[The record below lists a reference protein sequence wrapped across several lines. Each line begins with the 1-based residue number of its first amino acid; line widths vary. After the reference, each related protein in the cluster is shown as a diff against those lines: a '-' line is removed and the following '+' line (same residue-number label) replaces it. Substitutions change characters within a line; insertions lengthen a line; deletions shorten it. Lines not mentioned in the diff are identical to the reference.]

1 MAHNGCWSLKLEAGV
16 LGAGYGR
23 APVASRAKRAGGGF
37 ARRAVRD
44 SARKMGGNLARGR
57 MLGWGPVYP
66 CLGGWNSARPGN
78 KLRGGGGGGEQ
89 LGHQCS
95 INIVIL

>member
-23 APVASRAKRAGGGF
+23 VPVASRAKRAGGGF
-37 ARRAVRD
+37 AQRAVRD

-57 MLGWGPVYP
+57 MLGWEPVYP
-66 CLGGWNSARPGN
+66 CLVRWVELCKTRELA
-78 KLRGGGGGGEQ
+78 
-89 LGHQCS
+89 
-95 INIVIL
+95 